1 MFRHENSIGI
11 DHDDELMTMNFEQS
25 HRKIVQHVFIQNLKI
40 FCMCQLICLMFNIY

>member
-25 HRKIVQHVFIQNLKI
+25 HRKIVQHVFIQNLKHI
-40 FCMCQLICLMFNIY
+40 LYVSTYLFDV